1 LKIAWLAAAR
11 LIEKI
16 GGPSLTAKLCEFV
29 EQLE

>member
-1 LKIAWLAAAR
+1 MARLAAAR

-16 GGPSLTAKLCEFV
+16 GDPSLTGKLCEFV